1 MSKKWIIQS
10 APSIADVERL
20 KDELQVSEIIAKLLK
35 MTLKGDYKLCQ
46 EWFLIYYYYNYMESI
61 STNSVES
68 PSGLSGSTAETNQS
82 SCP

>member
-1 MSKKWIIQS
+1 
-10 APSIADVERL
+10 
-20 KDELQVSEIIAKLLK
+20 
-35 MTLKGDYKLCQ
+35 
-46 EWFLIYYYYNYMESI
+46 MESI